1 MNCLSVFDH
10 FVGLVLKQLSNLPVA
25 CKHLKKVTITIPTKT
40 HSTKIIPTKLLC
52 QQKLLQQIL
61 KKKNVTCKIKN
72 YSEILENF
80 TELSVNCHITIE
92 NH

>member
-10 FVGLVLKQLSNLPVA
+10 FVGLVFKQLSNLPVA
-25 CKHLKKVTITIPTKT
+25 RKHIKKVTRTIPTKT

-72 YSEILENF
+72 YSENF
-80 TELSVNCHITIE
+80 RKFY
-92 NH
+92 